1 MNTGK
6 IKFVSSVLFVRD
18 LEVTRKF
25 YEGLLGQKVLMTTD
39 PNVGFEGGLA
49 IWQRDYAWK
58 TLFGH
63 QRPLETEHNNLELYF
78 ETEDLEEAVQALTQ
92 AGVRLLHPIQEQ
104 PWAQRVARFYD
115 PDGYVIDLGEPIPA
129 VVTRLF
135 KQGLRVEEIAKRTA
149 MPEEI
154 VGQIVEQLEATVA

>member
-1 MNTGK
+1 MNTGT

-18 LEVTRKF
+18 LEVSRKF

-58 TLFGH
+58 TVFGNK
-63 QRPLETEHNNLELYF
+63 RPLESEHNNLELYF
-78 ETEDLEEAVQALTQ
+78 ETEDLEEAVQALTT

-115 PDGYVIDLGEPIPA
+115 PDGYVIDLGEPMPM
-129 VVTRLF
+129 VVERLF
-135 KQGLRVEEIAKRTA
+135 KQGLDEAEIARRIH
-149 MPEEI
+149 MPI
-154 VGQIVEQLEATVA
+154 DVVHRVVEQLEATVA